1 MQASI
6 KREFGLTADLTM
18 GHGGVFDVAVDGTT
32 VYSKDRTNRFPT
44 DEEIFAQVRALKR

>member
-18 GHGGVFDVAVDGTT
+18 GHGGVFDVDIDGKR
-32 VYSKDRTNRFPT
+32 VYSKDTTNRFPT
-44 DEEIFAQVRALKR
+44 DDEIFAQVRALKR